1 MKSKLSEPPIAIYV
15 FLEGGLPFYSLKLT
29 NINQQDDLLFAGF
42 LEAISSF
49 AKNSFGDK
57 YEKNLIKSL
66 KQKINAIL
74 LESTSFF
81 TVVSVVKIETY
92 DQRRKLE
99 KLTRRLFE
107 EEKLNSNKVID
118 QGEIKK
124 YIEPIVYSIF
134 ELNKIT

>member
-1 MKSKLSEPPIAIYV
+1 M
-15 FLEGGLPFYSLKLT
+15 
-29 NINQQDDLLFAGF
+29 
-42 LEAISSF
+42 
-49 AKNSFGDK
+49 
-57 YEKNLIKSL
+57 
-66 KQKINAIL
+66 